1 MPFIKLNQPK
11 YLKETNMLISD
22 NDQDSTYFE
31 VAEVPSYLTGGKNLL
46 LIGGNNN
53 LLKEGSNIEVEIT
66 DTNGNP
72 IFHEVNQY
80 IEYGTNKRV
89 ISIYVYESTP
99 TGIGH
104 IVIAGEA
111 AKRPNGNSVPKSWQ
125 NTLNV
130 KWTKR
135 IRVYPFRENRT
146 RVILKTPPVIKIKE
160 LIREYLIPSG
170 GITTTVTESVG
181 TTIDYEFGALGSGF
195 SPGVGFGY
203 ITTPTSYFSAS
214 MVGSTISF
222 TNISPTLESN
232 ETLTSYGPGGSQTQ
246 DYWTT
251 QITEVIN
258 DTKAKINSSYA
269 PLITV
274 STLVGNK
281 STDDEPSLQ
290 QIYKNVPGFTTA
302 NYSHTYQKD
311 ITWTSQTSN
320 IESWAK
326 VDISELD
333 PMVGDLKKIR
343 VLKRS
348 QGFQQ
353 YELAT
358 EVNLDNKELLA
369 KDDAFAL
376 QSLLGNFSEQSTI
389 DNYWEASYNG
399 TASSVGSLPTTSS
412 NSSKFLG
419 AVVISGSE
427 NLTSNYANSREE
439 ANIQFKMKSSV
450 DWNGDGVNTEGV
462 KLFKNG
468 SYQVSF
474 KMASENVEDGLEG
487 SKIKVYLSGSAI
499 ATPSETND
507 KILLDTITNNGSAIV
522 SPTSPANSSRKAM
535 TIGRSSKGMNLAV
548 SNNTTIQIS
557 QQPETD
563 DNELVY
569 DFSTYKDG
577 TASLIFEVISG
588 KWFIADVSFKSVKQ
602 SGFTPNHTSAEFRM
616 FADTQQNDIFDFK
629 FELYD
634 NQNELI
640 HTAFTQSLAWVGGNT
655 SVTGDNNTIEGS
667 LIIGNGI
674 LMKGISAQ

>member
-31 VAEVPSYLTGGKNLL
+31 VAEVPDYLTGGKNLL

-53 LLKEGSNIEVEIT
+53 LLREGTNIEVEIT

-72 IFHEVNQY
+72 IYHEVNQY
-80 IEYGTNKRV
+80 IESGTNKRA

-99 TGIGH
+99 IGLGY
-104 IVIAGEA
+104 ITIAGEA
-111 AKRPNGNSVPKSWQ
+111 EKRPNGNPVPKSWM

-146 RVILKTPPVIKIKE
+146 RVILKTPPVVQIKE
-160 LIREYLIPSG
+160 LLREYLIPSG
-170 GITTTVTESVG
+170 GITTANTESVG
-181 TTIDYEFGALGSGF
+181 TTIDYQFGQGGRGF
-195 SPGVGFGY
+195 SPGMGVGY
-203 ITTPTSYFSAS
+203 ITSPTSYFSAS

-222 TNISPTLESN
+222 SNISPGLANN
-232 ETLTSYGPGGSQTQ
+232 EALANTGPGSQTQ
-246 DYWTT
+246 NYWTT

-258 DTKAKINSSYA
+258 DTKAKVNSSYA
-269 PLITV
+269 PAILISTFHGDKASGYTLEQVV
-274 STLVGNK
+274 S
-281 STDDEPSLQ
+281 
-290 QIYKNVPGFTTA
+290 KNVTHFNTA

-311 ITWTSQTSN
+311 ITWSSVTTN
-320 IESWAK
+320 VESWAK

-333 PMVGDLKKIR
+333 PMVGDLKKIK

-376 QSLLGNFSEQSTI
+376 SRLLGNFSEQSTI
-389 DNYWEASYNG
+389 DDFWEASYNG
-399 TASSVGSLPTTSS
+399 TATPVGSLPMTAS
-412 NSSKFLG
+412 NSAKFMG

-427 NLTSNYANSREE
+427 NLTSNYSTNRESANV
-439 ANIQFKMKSSV
+439 QFKMKSSV
-450 DWNGDGVNTEGV
+450 DWDGDGINTSGV

-474 KMASENVEDGLEG
+474 KLASEDIEDGLVG
-487 SKIKVYLSGSAI
+487 SKINVYLSGSAI
-499 ATPSETND
+499 ATPSD
-507 KILLDTITNNGSAIV
+507 SDGRILLDTITNNGSEII
-522 SPTSPANSSRKAM
+522 SPVNTTNMARQTKA
-535 TIGRSSKGMNLAV
+535 IGRSAKGTNLAV
-548 SNNTTIQIS
+548 SNSTPVQIS

-569 DFSTYKDG
+569 DFNTHQNG
-577 TASLIFEVISG
+577 TASLIFEIVSG
-588 KWFIADVSFKSVKQ
+588 KWFIADISFKSVKQ

-616 FADTQQNDIFDFK
+616 FADTQQNDVFDFK

-655 SVTGDNNTIEGS
+655 SVTGDNNSIEGS

-674 LMKGISAQ
+674 LMKGITAQ

>member
-11 YLKETNMLISD
+11 YLKETSMLISD
-22 NDQDSTYFE
+22 NDQDSAYFE

-53 LLKEGSNIEVEIT
+53 LLEEGSNIEVEIT

-80 IEYGTNKRV
+80 IEFGTNKRA

-99 TGIGH
+99 SGLGY
-104 IVIAGEA
+104 IVIAGVA

-130 KWTKR
+130 KWSKR
-135 IRVYPFRENRT
+135 IRIYPFRENNT

-160 LIREYLIPSG
+160 LLREYLIPTG
-170 GITTTVTESVG
+170 GVTTAATESLG
-181 TTIDYEFGALGSGF
+181 SGINYSFADGSGF

-203 ITTPTSYFSAS
+203 ITSPTPYFSAS

-222 TNISPTLESN
+222 TDINPSGATLSEF
-232 ETLTSYGPGGSQTQ
+232 GPGGQTT
-246 DYWTT
+246 DNYWTT

-258 DTKAKINSSYA
+258 DTKAKVNSSYA
-269 PLITV
+269 PRVVITTFVGDKATGQNLIQILPLNV
-274 STLVGNK
+274 S
-281 STDDEPSLQ
+281 
-290 QIYKNVPGFTTA
+290 GFNSA
-302 NYSHTYQKD
+302 DYSHAYQKD
-311 ITWTSQTSN
+311 IVWTSQTTN

-333 PMVGDLKKIR
+333 PMVGDLKKIKI
-343 VLKRS
+343 LKRS

-358 EVNLDNKELLA
+358 EVDLDNKELLA
-369 KDDAFAL
+369 KDDEFAL
-376 QSLLGNFSEQSTI
+376 QGLLGNFSEQSTI
-389 DNYWEASYNG
+389 DDYWEASYTG
-399 TASSVGSLPTTSS
+399 TSTSVGSLPITAS
-412 NSSKFLG
+412 NSSKFMG

-427 NLTSNYANSREE
+427 NLTSNFANNRES
-439 ANIQFKMKSSV
+439 ANIQFKMKSSA
-450 DWNGDGVNTEGV
+450 DWDGDGISTDGV
-462 KLFKNG
+462 KLYKNG

-474 KMASENVEDGLEG
+474 KLASEDVNDGLEG

-499 ATPSETND
+499 ATPSETTD
-507 KILLDTITNNGSAIV
+507 RLLIDTITNNGSAIV
-522 SPTSPANSSRKAM
+522 SPVNPNNAARPAMKAVK
-535 TIGRSSKGMNLAV
+535 GSKGTNLAV
-548 SNNTTIQIS
+548 SNNTNTQIS

-563 DNELVY
+563 DSELVY
-569 DFSTYKDG
+569 DFNTYQNG
-577 TASLIFEVISG
+577 TASLIFEVVSG
-588 KWFIADVSFKSVKQ
+588 KWFLADVSFKSVKQ

-616 FADTQQNDIFDFK
+616 FADTQQNDVFDFK

-640 HTAFTQSLAWVGGNT
+640 HTSFTQSIEWTGGNT
-655 SVTGDNNTIEGS
+655 SVTGNNNTIEGS
-667 LIIGNGI
+667 LVIGNGI
-674 LMKGISAQ
+674 LMKGITAQ